1 MIYIVTLLSGVKHY
15 NLTYNTT
22 HLTKTLHLLPCQPS
36 NAYYKLIQKKYTFV
50 QKQYS
55 EILMHS
61 SPVCLITP
69 YLHVHNTVTDTCR
82 TWFPIWTKSNVSITR
97 HFHWHS
103 RWHTGDECI
112 RISDGVIKCTSLCY
126 YLPRVYSL
134 IIIIL
139 LHWKTGECMI
149 YISKESRHSQTLSHN
164 AHCEFSIYIQQ

>member
-1 MIYIVTLLSGVKHY
+1 MLP
-15 NLTYNTT
+15 

-36 NAYYKLIQKKYTFV
+36 NAYYKLIQKKYTLV

-61 SPVCLITP
+61 SLVCQRLCQWKCLVILT
-69 YLHVHNTVTDTCR
+69 LDFVQLGNQVRHVSVTVLCTC
-82 TWFPIWTKSNVSITR
+82 KY
-97 HFHWHS
+97 
-103 RWHTGDECI
+103 
-112 RISDGVIKCTSLCY
+112 GVIKCTSLCY

-164 AHCEFSIYIQQ
+164 VVSSTPRHINMKHKHWNVA